1 MALIFKVGEHSDFS
15 PVPKGFP
22 KCGNY
27 LSNLVDYTKD
37 ENEIDFHQ
45 GLPVVKYNVTV
56 ETEKNDDSFVF
67 FNHWWPISNNSY
79 ASSDAVKFSSCF
91 LLPIILSTVL
101 L

>member
-1 MALIFKVGEHSDFS
+1 MALIFKVGEHTDFS

-27 LSNLVDYTKD
+27 LSNLVDYEKD

-45 GLPVVKYNVTV
+45 GLPAVTYNVTV
-56 ETEKNDDSFVF
+56 ESENNDDSFVF
-67 FNHWWPISNNSY
+67 FNHWWPIHNNSY
-79 ASSDAVKFSSCF
+79 VSSDAVRFSSCF
-91 LLPIILSTVL
+91 LLPFILSIVL